1 MSVNTSSNAFRRVD
15 VDQYSEDNFIDEE
28 SESSPGHNNNNN
40 NNNDESLLEVERTVN
55 AFLSGNKVLEA
66 LQVLLASSPV
76 SSSDPLLPLL
86 MRTLLSVK
94 QAQVEGIVQSLDVDQ
109 RDVLMRYVYKG
120 FEVPSEG
127 SSGHLLTWHEKIFE
141 ASGIGAIVRVLTDRK
156 QAQMRTLNP

>member
-15 VDQYSEDNFIDEE
+15 VDQYNEDNFIDEE

-94 QAQVEGIVQSLDVDQ
+94 QARWRASFSPWTWIRGT
-109 RDVLMRYVYKG
+109 
-120 FEVPSEG
+120 
-127 SSGHLLTWHEKIFE
+127 SSC
-141 ASGIGAIVRVLTDRK
+141 
-156 QAQMRTLNP
+156 